1 MSIKTHLKKCDICG
15 MEYEE
20 SDDLSYLL
28 IHGPAE
34 CPYCSKIIKLRK
46 ILEKY
51 SNEYHSNLIDNE
63 IYERNFYP
71 DNHESEE
78 PFGQEVS
85 SSTLDEHL
93 LEYVAENRTQSIE
106 EIINRIQF
114 VRKYLITRVGAQFEI
129 LDSIYEKKNIFW
141 RETGNFLNFVHDAS
155 FQYIIIKLKEILG
168 SSSKY
173 SITKIRNCIEN
184 NQTAIFKKQ
193 KVYEVYTF
201 KKSGDVLK
209 QLFPVFPILEYLNNI
224 DDVLNE
230 YKNMIQAINILRDKE
245 FAHLDGTNVDE
256 YYKEINYVG
265 LKRIYNSL
273 RIIYD
278 GFLCSVAPEKLNI
291 IMLDYNMWFSHLD
304 DITEYWIEN
313 KRKSAL

>member
-20 SDDLSYLL
+20 SNNLSYLV
-28 IHGPAE
+28 IYGPTK
-34 CPYCSKIIKLRK
+34 CPYCSKIIKLK
-46 ILEKY
+46 EILEKY
-51 SNEYHSNLIDNE
+51 SDEHHSNLVDNE
-63 IYERNFYP
+63 IYRRNFYP
-71 DNHESEE
+71 DFQEKETT
-78 PFGQEVS
+78 FGQKVS
-85 SSTLDEHL
+85 SFTLDEHL
-93 LEYVAENRTQSIE
+93 HDYDVEKRTQTIE

-114 VRKYLITRVGAQFEI
+114 IREFLITRVGAQFEI

-173 SITKIRNCIEN
+173 SITKIRNLIFN
-184 NQTAIFKKQ
+184 NQTAIFEKQ
-193 KVYEVYTF
+193 KVNEVYIF
-201 KKSGDVLK
+201 KRSGDVLK
-209 QLFPVFPILEYLNNI
+209 QPFPVFPILEYLSNI

-230 YKNMIQAINILRDKE
+230 YKNIIHAINILRDKE

-278 GFLCSVAPEKLNI
+278 GFLCSVAPEKLDI
-291 IMLDYNMWFSHLD
+291 IMMDYNMWFSHLD